1 MKNYPFLSCVSMV
14 TLELKTFVIEGKA
27 KNKLKINKKD
37 VEDLPLSFNSFL
49 IQKWEDSQDKSYLS
63 KYF

>member
-1 MKNYPFLSCVSMV
+1 MV